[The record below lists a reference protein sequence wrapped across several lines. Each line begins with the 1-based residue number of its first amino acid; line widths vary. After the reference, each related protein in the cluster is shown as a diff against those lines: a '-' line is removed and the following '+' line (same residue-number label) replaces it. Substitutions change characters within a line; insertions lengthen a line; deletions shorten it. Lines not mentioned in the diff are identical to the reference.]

1 MVNTIG
7 VNQLVKKSGSKYIP
21 SRGDIIWLDFNPQ
34 KGREQ
39 AGHRP
44 AIVISPKQ
52 FNSLS
57 SLVFVC
63 PITSKVK
70 GFSFEVPLT
79 EGLSTKGVVLIHHLR
94 SVDWKTRG
102 VKFVEEAPNEII
114 EEISAKLKPL
124 I

>member
-1 MVNTIG
+1 MIG
-7 VNQLVKKSGSKYIP
+7 VSQLVKKSGSKYIP

-44 AIVISPKQ
+44 AITISPKQ

-57 SLVFVC
+57 SLMFVC
-63 PITSKVK
+63 PITSKIK
-70 GFSFEVPLT
+70 GFSFEVLLP
-79 EGLSTKGVVLIHHLR
+79 EGLSTKGIVLIHHLR

-102 VKFVEEAPNEII
+102 VKFIEKAPAEIV